1 MTGEVQVDN
10 RLSPAAADS
19 LLNLNRGAPLRSL
32 SLALN
37 FVNSALPS
45 SVLRSALPFSQR
57 EFRDAL
63 GQFATGVTI
72 ITARSAE
79 GHPVGT
85 TVSSFN
91 ALSLSPALVLWSL
104 NLHANSLPVFR
115 HCTHYAI
122 HVLAA
127 SQKPLAELFARKG
140 ADRFSHTPHHN
151 SEHGVPLLEGCAAV
165 FECRH
170 RNLHEEG
177 DHLLFVAEVQ
187 RCEHHVDRAPLLYH
201 AGHMHTHGFQK

>member
-1 MTGEVQVDN
+1 M
-10 RLSPAAADS
+10 
-19 LLNLNRGAPLRSL
+19 
-32 SLALN
+32 
-37 FVNSALPS
+37 NSALPT

-79 GHPVGT
+79 GHAVGS

-91 ALSLSPALVLWSL
+91 ALSLAPSLVLWSL
-104 NLHANSLPVFR
+104 GLKANSLPVFR

-140 ADRFSHTPHHN
+140 ADRFSHTPHHD
-151 SEHGVPLLEGCAAV
+151 SEHGVPLLEGCSAV
-165 FECRH
+165 FECR
-170 RNLHEEG
+170 NLRQHEEG
-177 DHLLFVAEVQ
+177 DHLLFIGEVD
-187 RCEHHVDRAPLLYH
+187 RCEHHTDRAPLLFH
-201 AGHMHTHGFQK
+201 SGHMHAHGFVR

>member
-1 MTGEVQVDN
+1 M
-10 RLSPAAADS
+10 
-19 LLNLNRGAPLRSL
+19 
-32 SLALN
+32 
-37 FVNSALPS
+37 NSALPT

-79 GHPVGT
+79 GHAVGT

-91 ALSLSPALVLWSL
+91 ALSLAPSLVLWSL
-104 NLHANSLPVFR
+104 GLKANSLPVFR
-115 HCTHYAI
+115 HSTHYAI

-127 SQKPLAELFARKG
+127 GQKPLAELFARKG
-140 ADRFSHTPHHN
+140 ADRFSHTPHHD

-170 RNLHEEG
+170 RNQYEEG
-177 DHLLFVAEVQ
+177 DHLLFIGEVD
-187 RCEHHVDRAPLLYH
+187 RCEHHADRVPLLYH
-201 AGHMHTHGFQK
+201 SGHMHAHGIQK

>member
-1 MTGEVQVDN
+1 MRFRPFFQTC
-10 RLSPAAADS
+10 
-19 LLNLNRGAPLRSL
+19 GAIFAPNFLHR
-32 SLALN
+32 

-45 SVLRSALPFSQR
+45 SALRSGASFSQR

-72 ITARSAE
+72 ITARNAE
-79 GHPVGT
+79 GHPVGA

-104 NLHANSLPVFR
+104 GLHANSLPIFQ

-140 ADRFSHTPHHN
+140 VDRFSHTAHHD
-151 SEHGVPLLEGCAAV
+151 SVHGVPLLDGCTAV
-165 FECRH
+165 FECH
-170 RNLHEEG
+170 NRNRHEEG
-177 DHLLFVAEVQ
+177 DHMIFIGEVE
-187 RCEHHVDRAPLLYH
+187 RCEHHLDRAPLLYH
-201 AGHMHTHGFQK
+201 AGHMHTHGLKG

>member
-1 MTGEVQVDN
+1 M
-10 RLSPAAADS
+10 
-19 LLNLNRGAPLRSL
+19 
-32 SLALN
+32 
-37 FVNSALPS
+37 NSALPT

-72 ITARSAE
+72 ITARSAQ

-91 ALSLSPALVLWSL
+91 ALSLTPPLVLWSL
-104 NLHANSLPVFR
+104 GLGANSLPVFR
-115 HCTHYAI
+115 QCSHYAI

-140 ADRFSHTPHHN
+140 ADRFGHTPHHD
-151 SEHGVPLLEGCAAV
+151 SVHGVPLLEGCVAV

-170 RNLHEEG
+170 RNQHEEG
-177 DHLLFVAEVQ
+177 DHLLFVGEVE
-187 RCEHHVDRAPLLYH
+187 RCEHHAERAPLLYH
-201 AGHMHTHGFQK
+201 AGHMHARGLL